1 MTFNFTAGQEIY
13 KFKLL
18 TKLGNG
24 SFGEVWLSEDMSINK
39 QVALKILPS
48 DFSHIPYVL
57 EEAKNGNKVS
67 HRNLL
72 EIFYADIYNVESNL
86 HLVLIAQAYQEKGS
100 VIGLLNARNFLPLPL
115 LLKILKDIAA
125 GLEYLHNGNIIH
137 NDIKPGN
144 ILIDKNDNAVL
155 SDYGISSVLES
166 TSSSISP
173 KNIYMLHGAPEVIS
187 GKTGISVSTDIFQ
200 LGCTAYRLAN
210 GIDELSFSAIATKE
224 ELIKNKNDRKMPPS
238 THQPYVPKKLQKII
252 NKCTEVDVSKRYS
265 SVLEFRR
272 DLEKICFPGY
282 WTVDETDTSK
292 LIGIGKDYVYEYI
305 LIPKPGNMFDVESR
319 RKSKIT
325 NKLYRI
331 TAYCKKNIK
340 LKEKDKLIKDYFE
353 WVINNAK

>member
-1 MTFNFTAGQEIY
+1 MTFKFTTGQQIY

-18 TKLGNG
+18 KKLGQG
-24 SFGEVWLSEDMSINK
+24 SFGEVWLSEDTSINK

-48 DFSHIPYVL
+48 DFAHVSDVL
-57 EEAKNGNKVS
+57 EEARNGNKVS
-67 HRNLL
+67 HHNLL
-72 EIFYADIYNVESNL
+72 EIYYADVCEIESDL
-86 HLVLIAQAYQEKGS
+86 TLVLIAQAYQEKGS
-100 VIGLLNARNFLPLPL
+100 VIGFINARNFLPLPF
-115 LLKILKDIAA
+115 LLKTLKDIAA

-166 TSSSISP
+166 ASSITP
-173 KNIYMLHGAPEVIS
+173 KNTYILHGAPEVIC
-187 GKTGISVSTDIFQ
+187 GKSGISVSTDIFQ

-210 GIDELSFSAIATKE
+210 GINELSTHAISTPD
-224 ELIKNKNDRKMPPS
+224 ELIKSKNDRKMPPA
-238 THQPYVPKKLQKII
+238 THQSYVPKKLQKII
-252 NKCTEVDVSKRYS
+252 NKCTEVDASKRYS

-272 DLEKICFPGY
+272 DLEKLCFPGY
-282 WTVDETDTSK
+282 WTVDEMDTSK
-292 LIGIGKDYVYEYI
+292 LIGIGKDYVYEYVVT
-305 LIPKPGNMFDVESR
+305 PKSENVFDVESR
-319 RKSKIT
+319 RKSKIS
-325 NKLYRI
+325 NKSYRI